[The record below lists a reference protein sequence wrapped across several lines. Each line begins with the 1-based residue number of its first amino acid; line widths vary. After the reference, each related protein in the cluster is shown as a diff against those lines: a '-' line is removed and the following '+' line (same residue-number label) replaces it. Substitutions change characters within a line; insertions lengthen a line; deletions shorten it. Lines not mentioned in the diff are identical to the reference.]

1 MYALIY
7 FDTEDYFSPPDS
19 PVHRLPGQLAEIMTR
34 HGLPG
39 CFHIHGEKARF
50 MERHEQTDVIEAVSK
65 HDVSLH
71 FDRGSVHPT
80 TAEEVSQLGW
90 FEGVA
95 RVLFRE
101 VPGFQALE
109 RIFGRCSAITRH
121 GGTLAAPII
130 YACGML
136 GKPYFHS
143 PFRLPGRNVA
153 WYCNALTIGGYQA
166 GWHFD
171 RVYRDTPAFEE
182 QLARVDDYLQQRART
197 HDYTAMFGCHPLIT
211 VMKQFPD
218 AVNFRHGA
226 APPPSRWKAPEMVDD
241 VSIPTILRNFER
253 LVMTLVEQPN
263 VEWTTVAGIDELYGA
278 RPARVNDAIVLQ
290 GAERVLDAGG
300 PTFTD
305 ELTAAELLFL
315 LALRVLDERQWWEVP
330 QVMGPLAEP
339 SAPPVADGSALPI
352 EPVAEEIVRA
362 CRASGYLPA
371 QLSAGNGSLRLEQAM
386 LLLASHALGHAPE
399 VSDRQPS
406 YAETIPGV
414 ADALQI
420 VRGCE
425 DWRPHGQQFNLRGI
439 TEPFLRQCWTL
450 KPAFTVRE
458 YQAGVE
464 SGRQLNP
471 MFDRPL

>member
-19 PVHRLPGQLAEIMTR
+19 PVHRLPGQLAQIMTE

-50 MERHEQTDVIEAVSK
+50 MERHGQTDVIEAIRR

-90 FEGVA
+90 FEGIS

-109 RIFGRCSAITRH
+109 RIFGKCSAITRH

-136 GKPYFHS
+136 GKPYFHT
-143 PFRLPGRNVA
+143 PFRLPRRNVV

-171 RVYRDTPAFEE
+171 TVYRDTAAFEDL
-182 QLARVDDYLQQRART
+182 LARVDGYLQERAKSY
-197 HDYTAMFGCHPLIT
+197 DYTAMFGCHPLIT

-218 AVNFRHGA
+218 ALNFRHGA
-226 APPPSRWKAPEMVDD
+226 APPPSQWQAPEMVED
-241 VSIPTILRNFER
+241 VSIKTILRNFER
-253 LVMTLVEQPN
+253 LVVKLVNQPN
-263 VEWTTVAGIDELYGA
+263 VEWTTVAGIDDLYGM
-278 RPARVNDAIVLQ
+278 RPVRVSDEIVLQ
-290 GAERVLDAGG
+290 GAQRVLDANGA
-300 PTFTD
+300 TFTD

-315 LALRVLDERQWWEVP
+315 LALRALEEAEWWEVP
-330 QVMGPLAEP
+330 QVMGPLRDP
-339 SAPPVADGSALPI
+339 DAPPTQLPAGL
-352 EPVAEEIVRA
+352 PVVHLAEEIVRV
-362 CRASGYLPA
+362 CRGTGYLPA
-371 QLSAGNGSLRLEQAM
+371 QLSLGNGRLRPEQAM
-386 LLLASHALGHAPE
+386 VLLAAHALGHAPP
-399 VSDRQPS
+399 SPRQPS
-406 YAETIPGV
+406 YTETIPGV
-414 ADALQI
+414 ADALEV

-425 DWRPHGQQFNLRGI
+425 SWRPHGQQFNLAGI
-439 TEPFLRQCWTL
+439 TEPFLRQCWTV
-450 KPAFTVRE
+450 KPAFTQGE
-458 YQAGVE
+458 YQSGVE
-464 SGRQLNP
+464 PGRHLNP